1 VHVVP
6 QQIGE
11 ISMTEEK
18 PKRVLPTTDI
28 DYVAQAIAVLKYV
41 AAQQVKLDDMKE
53 RAEATIK
60 AALGDQFE
68 EGHVDGKPVVR
79 WTKSNTHF
87 LNQKRLREERPDIHA
102 EFYDSREQRT
112 FKLVPDDGS

>member
-1 VHVVP
+1 MS
-6 QQIGE
+6 E
-11 ISMTEEK
+11 DK
-18 PKRVLPTTDI
+18 PKREYPATDI
-28 DYVAQAIAVLKYV
+28 DYVAQAVAVLKYV
-41 AAQQVKLDDMKE
+41 AEQQDKLAAMKE